1 MSGNPARAGA
11 IDPPLQAAGIRHQ
24 ASVEEGHFCPVA
36 RNGRDVRKIDG
47 VRYTKLS
54 ALERAKLKSVA
65 GSRHVTAADWL
76 TALEM
81 IYRRYEEQNV
91 VTTKDNP

>member
-1 MSGNPARAGA
+1 MQFELESVWEENVVRFKGEFSDKEF
-11 IDPPLQAAGIRHQ
+11 ID
-24 ASVEEGHFCPVA
+24 
-36 RNGRDVRKIDG
+36 
-47 VRYTKLS
+47 TKLS

-65 GSRHVTAADWL
+65 SSGHATAADWL
-76 TALEM
+76 AVLEM